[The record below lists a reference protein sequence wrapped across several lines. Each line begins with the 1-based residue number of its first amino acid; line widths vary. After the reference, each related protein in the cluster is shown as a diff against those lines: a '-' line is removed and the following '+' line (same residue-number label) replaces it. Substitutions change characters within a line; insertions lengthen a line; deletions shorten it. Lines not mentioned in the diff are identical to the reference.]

1 MKVATLTL
9 VIAIALAV
17 SSWPPLCSAQSL
29 RVRSLPTAEVHQEI
43 NIDLEV
49 SKMRATVN
57 WGQDVQPSDVD
68 TPECTDGSS
77 AGLADGTRTDI
88 EEQSMRA
95 SDSESQPSDA
105 RAPACA
111 GGNIIA
117 DEPDNGCTGWGS
129 ITVAQNKLHGA
140 DDNYDSVRFENRSDH
155 QADIFENGTAM
166 EVPPPPPL
174 PQPHVQAGLAITESP
189 SGFSALLASATMAYH
204 ELRPSATSIVKEL
217 LVRVFSALPKLFVPL
232 VFAALMTVV
241 VSLGQRAA
249 AFCLRGNVEQG
260 SNDLSPV
267 GGTAATESK
276 TEQTAHGAAEDSD
289 SMPDNDGN
297 FEQEAN
303 DLSPVEGTAATEST
317 SGQNA
322 HEAAEGR
329 DSTPGAQPN
338 DDSPV
343 GETAATESTN
353 GQTAHEAAEGRDST
367 PGAQPNDDSP
377 VGETAGTES
386 TNGQTAHEAAEG
398 RDSTPG
404 AQPNDDSPAGETA
417 GTESTNGQTAHR
429 AAEDL
434 DRAPGTQLRRDCNA
448 PLNVVGEQDS
458 GTTRNTGM
466 PSSVVDAQA
475 TSDNVPP
482 SNAKL
487 PHSRQKLESGRDSGP
502 HVDTATGYTNGHD
515 DGDTAYLAQSDNDE
529 RMNRD
534 DDPFADADYDSIH
547 DADSS
552 RPEPGSTLNT
562 THTVQEHDT
571 ELIGQ
576 GHDHV
581 AGAGLV
587 SGNNAHAANS
597 SRPRSGPAPTTPRIV
612 RGGSPECLEQVYHP
626 RASADFVSSHHADA
640 ATSSRPPLD
649 SAHGPSSARRTIL
662 ATPTSRHK
670 SSRPE
675 QGVRDAR
682 TPKSSTAVSIPTTKG
697 VSQTRSQRSGNV
709 TCHECKNAQ
718 LVRPVLLVAF
728 ALLPWKSVFASL
740 SADSYTTTFFCRSN
754 RRRCGRRQMGAIS

>member
-241 VSLGQRAA
+241 FSLGQRAA

-276 TEQTAHGAAEDSD
+276 TE
-289 SMPDNDGN
+289 
-297 FEQEAN
+297 
-303 DLSPVEGTAATEST
+303 
-317 SGQNA
+317 
-322 HEAAEGR
+322 
-329 DSTPGAQPN
+329 
-338 DDSPV
+338 
-343 GETAATESTN
+343 
-353 GQTAHEAAEGRDST
+353 
-367 PGAQPNDDSP
+367 
-377 VGETAGTES
+377 
-386 TNGQTAHEAAEG
+386 
-398 RDSTPG
+398 
-404 AQPNDDSPAGETA
+404 
-417 GTESTNGQTAHR
+417 QTAHR

-597 SRPRSGPAPTTPRIV
+597 SRHRSGPAPTTPRIV

-709 TCHECKNAQ
+709 TCHHCKDAQ
-718 LVRPVLLVAF
+718 LVRPVLLVGF

-740 SADSYTTTFFCRSN
+740 RADAYTTIFFCRSN